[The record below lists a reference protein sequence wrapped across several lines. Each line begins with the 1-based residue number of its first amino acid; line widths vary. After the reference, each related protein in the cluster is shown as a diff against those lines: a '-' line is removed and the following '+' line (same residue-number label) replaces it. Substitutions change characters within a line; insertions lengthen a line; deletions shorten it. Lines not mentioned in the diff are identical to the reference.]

1 MMANEL
7 FYYTGAAFFILLI
20 LIAIVITVWLIVF
33 LVSLQKAVK
42 SFRRLI
48 EEAGT
53 GIKIKFLEMLLKFLG
68 R

>member
-1 MMANEL
+1 MANEL

-48 EEAGT
+48 KEAGT